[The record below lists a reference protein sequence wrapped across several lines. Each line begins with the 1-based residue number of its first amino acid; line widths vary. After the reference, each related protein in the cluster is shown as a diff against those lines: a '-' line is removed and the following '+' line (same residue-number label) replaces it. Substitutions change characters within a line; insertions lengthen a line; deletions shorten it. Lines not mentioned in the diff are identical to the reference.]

1 MRVYLRLKTEPDG
14 FPLAIDARVLLVPS
28 ALGAPAT
35 ALMNSLEIR
44 ENVGAAYPTAN
55 PHVGKF
61 KIVKSAWLGSPV
73 IPGADPQAWYLLA
86 DPKDLAVI
94 EVAFLNGQEQP
105 TVESAEADFNV
116 LGIQMR
122 GFHDFGVKKQD
133 ARGAIKMMG
142 R

>member
-1 MRVYLRLKTEPDG
+1 MKTEPDG
-14 FPLAIDARVLLVPS
+14 FPLALDARILLVPT

-55 PHVGKF
+55 PHTGKF
-61 KIVKSAWLGSPV
+61 RLVKSAWLGSPV
-73 IPGADPQAWYLLA
+73 IPGADDRAWYLLA
-86 DPKDLAVI
+86 DPHVLPVI

-105 TVESAEADFNV
+105 TIEQAQADFNV

-133 ARGAIKMMG
+133 PRGAIKMMG